1 MKNPN
6 CSSVALAWVTLLS
19 LFTISFAGLASAQPS
34 PPSSAPSN
42 WGPISISLE
51 DFEYPYPVEYMNFSV
66 YGEEVRIAYM
76 DVAPT
81 GPANGRSVILHHGGL
96 YYGWYCSG
104 ERPAWLGQVFKAN
117 NSL

>member
-6 CSSVALAWVTLLS
+6 CSFVALAWVTLLS

-81 GPANGRSVILHHGGL
+81 GPANGRSVII
-96 YYGWYCSG
+96 
-104 ERPAWLGQVFKAN
+104 
-117 NSL
+117 